1 MISDSG
7 GVGMGGEGGRGA
19 TAPQYYRW
27 RGTAPP
33 PPKKKY
39 EQYIESKTKH
49 QAITCHCSVMSA
61 ISLLLADCYLMH
73 MFNLMTEG
81 LNFVAI
87 TYYCSCPPPPD
98 KFSIPTPLDIC
109 FINVQKFSSDCLQC
123 HSVAYITQVSDMTM
137 VVQPYLL
144 KLRETG
150 RVVSACIVVA
160 AARGIV
166 MAYDKFKLEEFDGYI
181 ELNRPWANPLLGWME
196 FVQ

>member
-7 GVGMGGEGGRGA
+7 VGMVGEGGGGA
-19 TAPQYYRW
+19 GGPLSPNTIDEEAL
-27 RGTAPP
+27 P

-87 TYYCSCPPPPD
+87 TVINLLLSLPPSP
-98 KFSIPTPLDIC
+98 
-109 FINVQKFSSDCLQC
+109 
-123 HSVAYITQVSDMTM
+123 
-137 VVQPYLL
+137 
-144 KLRETG
+144 R
-150 RVVSACIVVA
+150 
-160 AARGIV
+160 
-166 MAYDKFKLEEFDGYI
+166 
-181 ELNRPWANPLLGWME
+181 
-196 FVQ
+196 